1 MRVSIHELMSRIY
14 FFDFGKVSL
23 RKNSLTGSNSKSWQ
37 SRSIPSI
44 PIFFG
49 SFCSKVA
56 LFLVASETAIQLVQQ
71 IPLYLSNKAAIF
83 LLSTD
88 PADDPRLSG

>member
-1 MRVSIHELMSRIY
+1 MVGL
-14 FFDFGKVSL
+14 
-23 RKNSLTGSNSKSWQ
+23 LTGSNSKSWQ
-37 SRSIPSI
+37 RRSIPSI

-49 SFCSKVA
+49 SFGSKISL
-56 LFLVASETAIQLVQQ
+56 LFSVLYLKQKFS
-71 IPLYLSNKAAIF
+71 PLYLSNKAAIF